1 MFNPFEPLWPKII
14 GVLLVIGIVF
24 GYGHHLGVQGVQAKW
39 DHNKLEVAQAAAT
52 YAAAVT
58 AANEKHVAEVT
69 AANNRNSLE
78 VSHEHQNVVAQL
90 NDQLVRARANQRAG
104 GLRIPR
110 SVCATTAN
118 GPAGPEA
125 AGAVGRDDGIAGT
138 VALPDRTAGD
148 LLLLA
153 DEADRVTEVARACQ
167 NWVRKN
173 GFYGAS
179 Y

>member
-1 MFNPFEPLWPKII
+1 MFNPLESLSLKII
-14 GVLLVIGIVF
+14 GALLLVSAIF
-24 GYGHHLGVQGVQAKW
+24 GYGLHLGAQGVQAKW
-39 DHNKLEVAQAAAT
+39 DHDKLEVAQAAAT

-58 AANEKHVAEVT
+58 AANEKHVAEVV

-78 VSHEHQNVVAQL
+78 VSHEHQNVVNQL
-90 NDQLVRARANQRAG
+90 NDKLVRARANQHSG
-104 GLRIPR
+104 GLRISR
-110 SVCATTAN
+110 SVCATPTSGA
-118 GPAGPEA
+118 AGPKA
-125 AGAVGRDDGIAGT
+125 TSAIGRDDDVAGT

-173 GFYGAS
+173 GFYGTP
-179 Y
+179 